1 MSHHNPQRSELDEVI
16 RQVGDAAREY
26 IASIDERPVISRRAD
41 AATASFERALPESGD
56 GAVAA
61 LAELI
66 REGPDAAAATSGPR
80 YFHFVTGGATPAA
93 LGADWLAS
101 AMDQIAYTWVSSP
114 LGVQLELLAIEWLKD
129 LFDLPRGHC
138 GIMTT
143 GATMANYVGMAGARQ
158 WWGERHAVDVSEHGM
173 HGVPQVPVF
182 SSGYVHASS
191 LKVASMLGIGRA
203 SVRTFV
209 RDRAGRL
216 DAAALEAALAALD
229 GKPAILIAN
238 AGEVNMGDFDP
249 VDVMADLAEKYDAWL
264 HVDGAFGLFARVS
277 PRTAELCA
285 GVERADSIT
294 VDGHKWLNVPY
305 DCGFAFVRDSALLA
319 RAFTYRADYLP
330 QPDDPR
336 PTIGAIG
343 PESSRRARAL
353 SVWATLRAYGRRG
366 VRELVETHLDL
377 AQQLAGR
384 VDAAPELERLA
395 DVPLNI
401 VCFRYNP
408 GSNTEKQL
416 DELNRRLG
424 EAIISDGRALA
435 GTTLFEGRVALR
447 PAIVNW
453 RTRPSD
459 IDFFVDVVRE
469 LAAGLRGAAG
479 S

>member
-1 MSHHNPQRSELDEVI
+1 MSHRNPDRREIEVVI
-16 RQVGDAAREY
+16 ARVAEAARAY
-26 IASIDERPVISRRAD
+26 IAGVDERPVISERAD
-41 AATASFERALPESGD
+41 AATHSFDRPLPEAGE
-56 GAVAA
+56 GAMVA
-61 LAELI
+61 LTELI
-66 REGPDAAAATSGPR
+66 REAPDAAATTSGPR
-80 YFHFVTGGATPAA
+80 YFHFVTGGTTPAA

-114 LGVQLELLAIEWLKD
+114 LGVQLELLSLAWLRD
-129 LFDLPRGHC
+129 LFELPDRLA

-143 GATMANYVGMAGARQ
+143 GATMANYVCMAGARQ
-158 WWGERHAVDVSEHGM
+158 WWGEQHGVDVSEQGM
-173 HGVPQVPVF
+173 QGMPQVPVL

-203 SVRTFV
+203 AVKTFC
-209 RDRAGRL
+209 RDAAGRL
-216 DAAALEAALAALD
+216 DIQALENALKALD
-229 GKPAILIAN
+229 GQPAILIAN

-249 VDVMADLAEKYDAWL
+249 VSIMADLAERYNAWL

-277 PRTAELCA
+277 PRTAPLCVGA
-285 GVERADSIT
+285 ERADSIT

-305 DCGFAFVRDSALLA
+305 DCGFAFVRDANLLA

-336 PTIGAIG
+336 PTFGAIG

-353 SVWATLRAYGRRG
+353 AVWATLRAYGRRG
-366 VRELVETHLDL
+366 VREMVERHLDL
-377 AQQLAGR
+377 AQHLAKR

-395 DVPLNI
+395 EVPLNI

-408 GSNTEKQL
+408 GGCSDEQL

-424 EAIISDGRALA
+424 EAIIADGRALA

-453 RTRPSD
+453 RTTADD

-469 LAAGLRGAAG
+469 LAR
-479 S
+479 